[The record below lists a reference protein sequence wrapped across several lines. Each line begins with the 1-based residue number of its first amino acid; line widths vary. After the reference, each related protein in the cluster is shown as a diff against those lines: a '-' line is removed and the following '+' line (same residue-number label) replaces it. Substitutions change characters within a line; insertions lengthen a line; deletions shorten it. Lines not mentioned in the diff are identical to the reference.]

1 TVKAV
6 KDYVNSKITSGGGS
20 GGSSTGTQSL
30 HYLSVN
36 DGTNGAGGGSS
47 GSSSGS
53 QKGNYNN
60 DGAKM
65 EGAIA
70 IGVGAEATE
79 KYAIAL
85 GYEAKSKAEQAIV
98 IGKDLNV
105 DVKHS
110 VLLGSDITV
119 TQSDKNKQ
127 DAVVA
132 VGNGVTFSNAK
143 GSIAISAV
151 NEGDGSD
158 HTKLDNAEW
167 SLAIGNKTKINSGTD
182 IVALGNNI
190 NIGNGNGNSN
200 NDNKANSN
208 VVAIGNKA
216 NAQNAKNSVLIGAE
230 TKAENGAKNAVI
242 IGYQAQSKAKG
253 GVAIGESAVVE
264 TAAGDSIALGK
275 NSKATATKTAISSA
289 DLNVGTESLTFRWT
303 GGGAGMNKSVV
314 SVGDVGNERII
325 TNVAA
330 GTLTEGSTDAVNA
343 AQLVSVIDVFGK
355 LGTDIL
361 GAEVDKSSK
370 TFKNSSFAKLKD
382 ASGNETSSNAPSTFK
397 DAIDKNIAK
406 INEGLKF
413 KVENGTSAGGSAG
426 NSTEMTRQLGATVT
440 FKTGQH
446 LKASLDDSKGEI
458 SFNVEATDSITDS
471 TASGGSNGGGSSN
484 AGTQSNKLVTEMAV

>member
-1 TVKAV
+1 MTFKGDDYLTLSTESSSSSGKDTIKLGVNGEDKKLTTVKAV

-36 DGTNGAGGGSS
+36 DGTNGAGSGSS

-110 VLLGSDITV
+110 VLLGSGITV
-119 TQSDKNKQ
+119 TQDSKEKQ

-190 NIGNGNGNSN
+190 N
-200 NDNKANSN
+200 
-208 VVAIGNKA
+208 
-216 NAQNAKNSVLIGAE
+216 VLE
-230 TKAENGAKNAVI
+230 MEMV
-242 IGYQAQSKAKG
+242 QSLRCG
-253 GVAIGESAVVE
+253 
-264 TAAGDSIALGK
+264 
-275 NSKATATKTAISSA
+275 
-289 DLNVGTESLTFRWT
+289 
-303 GGGAGMNKSVV
+303 
-314 SVGDVGNERII
+314 SVG
-325 TNVAA
+325 
-330 GTLTEGSTDAVNA
+330 
-343 AQLVSVIDVFGK
+343 GK
-355 LGTDIL
+355 C
-361 GAEVDKSSK
+361 
-370 TFKNSSFAKLKD
+370 
-382 ASGNETSSNAPSTFK
+382 
-397 DAIDKNIAK
+397 
-406 INEGLKF
+406 
-413 KVENGTSAGGSAG
+413 
-426 NSTEMTRQLGATVT
+426 
-440 FKTGQH
+440 
-446 LKASLDDSKGEI
+446 
-458 SFNVEATDSITDS
+458 
-471 TASGGSNGGGSSN
+471 GGSNRSRGFYCVG
-484 AGTQSNKLVTEMAV
+484 